1 VSPQVLGVVACRV
14 TSTILGIG
22 SAERSWGAVK
32 HLKTNKRSHLGG
44 ETTRMQATV
53 FGAACIEKSR
63 VLKVDKEKRMELWND
78 NDVEFQIGLENWR
91 QEDASPD
98 DATERNPRRLF
109 RAWKEDWELE
119 SAHKNDAVHEAK
131 LLRKYAGLKWI
142 DPDTELMFV
151 AEGGNMEWRRGIG
164 WCVIALDEN
173 GEMEPW
179 PVNLLPSL
187 IKKTEQEYNL
197 NVEIVHLSSA
207 EKEQRRLHRARVRQE
222 SASKGKRKRQVL
234 SDDDSSSDDGENS

>member
-1 VSPQVLGVVACRV
+1 
-14 TSTILGIG
+14 
-22 SAERSWGAVK
+22 
-32 HLKTNKRSHLGG
+32 
-44 ETTRMQATV
+44 
-53 FGAACIEKSR
+53 
-63 VLKVDKEKRMELWND
+63 MELWND

-91 QEDASPD
+91 VEDASTE
-98 DATERNPRRLF
+98 DAQERNPRQLF
-109 RAWKEDWELE
+109 RAWREEWEKE

-142 DPDTELMFV
+142 DPDTDLMLV
-151 AEGGNMEWRRGIG
+151 AEHGNMEWRRGLG

-207 EKEQRRLHRARVRQE
+207 EKEQRRLQRVSEEKRT
-222 SASKGKRKRQVL
+222 SRSSSKRKRQAL
-234 SDDDSSSDDGENS
+234 SDDDSSSEDENSKN

>member
-1 VSPQVLGVVACRV
+1 
-14 TSTILGIG
+14 
-22 SAERSWGAVK
+22 
-32 HLKTNKRSHLGG
+32 
-44 ETTRMQATV
+44 MQATV

-63 VLKVDKEKRMELWND
+63 VLKADKEKRMELWND

-91 QEDASPD
+91 QEDASSD
-98 DATERNPRRLF
+98 DAEERNPRRLF
-109 RAWKEDWELE
+109 RAWREEWEKE
-119 SAHKNDAVHEAK
+119 SAYKNDAVHEAK

-151 AEGGNMEWRRGIG
+151 AEHGNMEWRRGLG

-173 GEMEPW
+173 GEMEAW

-207 EKEQRRLHRARVRQE
+207 EKEQRRLQRASEEKRSS
-222 SASKGKRKRQVL
+222 SATKGKRKRQAQ
-234 SDDDSSSDDGENS
+234 SDDDSSSDDDGNSGN

>member
-151 AEGGNMEWRRGIG
+151 AEGGKTWNDAAVSDGVLLHWTRTGKWNHGQSICYPVSSRRQSRSTISM
-164 WCVIALDEN
+164 L
-173 GEMEPW
+173 
-179 PVNLLPSL
+179 
-187 IKKTEQEYNL
+187 K
-197 NVEIVHLSSA
+197 SSIF
-207 EKEQRRLHRARVRQE
+207 RRLKRSSVGCIERESDKRVLQRVNENARY
-222 SASKGKRKRQVL
+222 
-234 SDDDSSSDDGENS
+234 